1 MWEDLSV
8 LLDRFHGF
16 DDGLLLSFSYIYEED
31 QPLKVKMLFYS
42 RNHALEGNTWSKV
55 EVDQVEELF
64 AKVNGAYSNAICSS
78 VKLLRFGDVWCVDVD
93 GNYNLAGNPGSMKE
107 VRQFGECYVTGRS
120 VRARIVE

>member
-1 MWEDLSV
+1 
-8 LLDRFHGF
+8 
-16 DDGLLLSFSYIYEED
+16 
-31 QPLKVKMLFYS
+31 
-42 RNHALEGNTWSKV
+42 LEGNTWSKVEV

-93 GNYNLAGNPGSMKE
+93 GNYNLAGNPGSMDE